1 MNLSSDLIKH
11 ATPAE
16 FYSLSQT
23 ANLGVNKSFSG
34 LSLNSF
40 LPDAF
45 LSNLG
50 NFSSPLIEY
59 SPSVSVILFEF
70 KFLLSSTLLSSL
82 LSSKL
87 LSSILLSSSLAKG
100 LLEKFS

>member
-23 ANLGVNKSFSG
+23 ANLGVNKSLSG

-40 LPDAF
+40 IPDAF

-59 SPSVSVILFEF
+59 SPSVSVILFKF
-70 KFLLSSTLLSSL
+70 KFLLSSTLTSTL
-82 LSSKL
+82 LSSL
-87 LSSILLSSSLAKG
+87 LSSILLSSSLAKD